1 MLPQLEE
8 LRVRALQELADLN
21 NAKDLEAWRVRYLGR
36 NSELTSILRGLSTL
50 PLEEKKT
57 VGGRANEIKSALGD
71 SFKQKEEALLLARLT
86 SSPGEAI
93 DITLPGRPLPGGHL
107 HPITQTI
114 DEMCDIF
121 ASLGFQI
128 VTGPEI
134 EWDYYNFEALNV
146 PREHPARDTMST
158 YWIDAP
164 SSDTQRAMLLRTH
177 TTSITA
183 RIVESMKPPIRT
195 IGAGRVFR
203 YEASDATHVPMF
215 HQIDGIAMDK
225 GITMSD
231 LKGTLYEFA
240 RRFFGEERKVRFRSD
255 YFPFVEPG
263 VEMAIECAVCR
274 GHGCR
279 LCGDSGWIEILGAG
293 MTHPRVLER
302 GGIDPNVYTSFAF
315 GIGIDRLPMLRYGI
329 DDVRLFY
336 GSDLRFLRQF

>member
-8 LRVRALQELADLN
+8 LRVRALQELAATN
-21 NAKDLEAWRVRYLGR
+21 NAKDLESWRVRYLGR
-36 NSELTSILRGLSTL
+36 NSELTSILRGLSAL

-57 VGGRANEIKSALGD
+57 VGGRSNEIKSALGD

-86 SSPGEAI
+86 SSTGEAI

-146 PREHPARDTMST
+146 PQEHPARDTMST

-164 SSDTQRAMLLRTH
+164 ASEAQWKMLLRTH
-177 TTSITA
+177 TTSVTA
-183 RIVESMKPPIRT
+183 RIVEHMKPPIRT

-215 HQIDGIAMDK
+215 HQIDGIAVDK

-274 GHGCR
+274 GQGCR

-336 GSDLRFLRQF
+336 GSDLRFLKQF